1 MTAPGGPAGVGP
13 AGPADRRPPGRVRR
27 PCSGDDDLLRLAR
40 GVARAWLELEA
51 GRRGHR
57 QLAALA
63 PGAPGGAGPAPGPR
77 SPVGSV
83 TKVVG
88 VRTAADRFDV
98 VAIVR
103 RGDRVGALAFR
114 LRCRRGRW
122 VVVASGR
129 PEDQGQRPDGHGP
142 DGPVTVARRTAR

>member
-1 MTAPGGPAGVGP
+1 M
-13 AGPADRRPPGRVRR
+13 
-27 PCSGDDDLLRLAR
+27 PCSRDDDLLRLAR

-63 PGAPGGAGPAPGPR
+63 PGGAGPPPGPR

-129 PEDQGQRPDGHGP
+129 PEDQGQRTDGHGP
-142 DGPVTVARRTAR
+142 VGPVSVAPRTAR

>member
-1 MTAPGGPAGVGP
+1 
-13 AGPADRRPPGRVRR
+13 VRR
-27 PCSGDDDLLRLAR
+27 PCSRDDDLLRLAR

-57 QLAALA
+57 QLRAL
-63 PGAPGGAGPAPGPR
+63 APGGAGLAPGPR
-77 SPVGSV
+77 TAVGSV

-103 RGDRVGALAFR
+103 RGDRAGALAFR

-122 VVVASGR
+122 TVVAAGR
-129 PEDQGQRPDGHGP
+129 PEDQGQGPDGHGP
-142 DGPVTVARRTAR
+142 VGPVAVALRAAR